1 MLANWLRN
9 NSEKAQQM
17 AVDIGFTEV
26 GPKEKMIEI
35 KRDYPWAVKG
45 STDIINMQEYKY
57 LLSLE
62 GNDVATVSN

>member
-1 MLANWLRN
+1 
-9 NSEKAQQM
+9 M